1 MSKKLLEIAESLKIF
16 QDTYPEDT
24 CLILTDREIITSY
37 MPGKNIDLKLTVGE
51 SMTKYKNSV
60 TYQVLQTGK
69 KTRNEVGSEHL
80 GVAYI
85 STATPIIERGEMVG
99 VLAAVTS
106 NQKLDVLRKGAHELN
121 ALVQEMISSS
131 EEITESSDRTAK
143 RLQALSGE
151 SEVLNSDIKN
161 VETILNYVKNMA
173 SRTQI
178 LGLNAAIEAARS
190 GQYGRGFSIVADEI
204 KKMAVSSKEATEEI
218 QTQLNRMQQGIEE
231 ITLSIRDITSQTGQ
245 HSTSAEEF
253 HLMVEK
259 VAATASLLNEHS
271 SFRDY

>member
-1 MSKKLLEIAESLKIF
+1 MSKKLLEIAGSLSIF

-24 CLILTDREIITSY
+24 CLILTDKETIISY
-37 MPGKNIDLKLTVGE
+37 IPGKHIDLKLTVGE

-60 TYQVLQTGK
+60 TYQVLQTGQK
-69 KTRNEVGSEHL
+69 IRNEVGAEHL
-80 GVAYI
+80 GIAYI
-85 STATPIIERGEMVG
+85 STAKPIIEQGEMVG

-106 NQKLDVLRKGAHELN
+106 NQQLDVLRKGAHELH
-121 ALVQEMISSS
+121 AVAQEMISSS
-131 EEITESSDRTAK
+131 EEITKSSDRTAQ
-143 RLQALSGE
+143 RLHALSEE

-161 VETILNYVKNMA
+161 VESILNYVKNMA

-190 GQYGRGFSIVADEI
+190 GEYGRGFSIVADEI

-231 ITLSIRDITSQTGQ
+231 ITLSIRDITSHTGQ

-271 SFRDY
+271 TFKNE